1 MEKTA
6 MIKNEK
12 MVNSG
17 LEMLREEF
25 EEYVKS
31 EYQRKIESK
40 RG

>member
-1 MEKTA
+1 MGADVRPLVAKARLEK
-6 MIKNEK
+6 
-12 MVNSG
+12 G
-17 LEMLREEF
+17 LPVDPL